1 MTYLRNWE
9 FKLSKEAKRELA
21 FLAKSNKPTLLK
33 IHLLFKSI
41 ATNPRSGIGKPER
54 LKHRQ
59 IETWSRKVDKKNRI
73 QYRVVEN
80 IIIIIS
86 CIGHYDD

>member
-1 MTYLRNWE
+1 MIYLRNWE
-9 FKLSKEAKRELA
+9 FKLSKEAKRELE
-21 FLAKSNKPTLLK
+21 FLAKSNKFALLK
-33 IHLLFKSI
+33 IHILLESI
-41 ATNPRSGIGKPER
+41 ATNPRFGLGKPER
-54 LKHRQ
+54 LKHKQ

-86 CIGHYDD
+86 CLGHYDD